1 MIYQHSG
8 CRLSTDSL
16 GIVIAR
22 IEVRVAGLRDR
33 CDRFLSGRDGVLVR
47 DILQRVLSYVDA
59 EVLAWA
65 CV

>member
-1 MIYQHSG
+1 MRS
-8 CRLSTDSL
+8 SL
-16 GIVIAR
+16 RVIIAR
-22 IEVRVAGLRDR
+22 IEVRVAGLGDR
-33 CDRFLSGRDGVLVR
+33 CDRFLSGRDVVLVR